1 MPDFDGDY
9 TEFPN
14 SLRWNAEAGTLSVS
28 AYDLEAGE
36 RVLKEIPL
44 GPRATFVMDL
54 LTRARGWGLIRVGTF
69 DMRLSPVSAPLP
81 PRPDDE
87 GFKPAI
93 GVTLWNPEFGETRL
107 EATATLLCRAI
118 RGLWDHCLRKPEA
131 ARGLQPVI
139 RFVGRV
145 EREVKSVGE
154 TFLIPKFE
162 VPGWVERDK
171 VPGWKERAPT
181 VSPPAPTPILPA
193 ASVATF
199 PAPATP
205 AKEPVEASTRSRYHK
220 AKRPGTK
227 PDDPPPFDDEIPLGL

>member
-1 MPDFDGDY
+1 M
-9 TEFPN
+9 
-14 SLRWNAEAGTLSVS
+14 
-28 AYDLEAGE
+28 
-36 RVLKEIPL
+36 LKEIPL
-44 GPRATFVMDL
+44 GPRATFAMDL

-93 GVTLWNPEFGETRL
+93 GVTMWNPEFGETRL

-145 EREVKSVGE
+145 EREVKSVGG

-162 VPGWVERDK
+162 VPAGLSATRCQVGRNARRRF
-171 VPGWKERAPT
+171 PRPRRRQ
-181 VSPPAPTPILPA
+181 SCRQ
-193 ASVATF
+193 ASVATI

-205 AKEPVEASTRSRYHK
+205 AEEAGKASTRSRHHK
-220 AKRPGTK
+220 VKRPGTT
-227 PDDPPPFDDEIPLGL
+227 DDPTRWI

>member
-1 MPDFDGDY
+1 MSDFDGDY

-54 LTRARGWGLIRVGTF
+54 VRVGTF

-162 VPGWVERDK
+162 VPGWVERDN

-181 VSPPAPTPILPA
+181 VSPPPPTPILPA
-193 ASVATF
+193 SSVATI
-199 PAPATP
+199 PAPPTP
-205 AKEPVEASTRSRYHK
+205 ANEPVKASTSSRHHK
-220 AKRPGTK
+220 ARGPRTK
-227 PDDPPPFDDEIPLGL
+227 PDDPPPLDDEIPFGR

>member
-1 MPDFDGDY
+1 MSDFDGDY

-93 GVTLWNPEFGETRL
+93 GVTLWE
-107 EATATLLCRAI
+107 
-118 RGLWDHCLRKPEA
+118 
-131 ARGLQPVI
+131 
-139 RFVGRV
+139 
-145 EREVKSVGE
+145 S
-154 TFLIPKFE
+154 
-162 VPGWVERDK
+162 
-171 VPGWKERAPT
+171 
-181 VSPPAPTPILPA
+181 
-193 ASVATF
+193 
-199 PAPATP
+199 
-205 AKEPVEASTRSRYHK
+205 
-220 AKRPGTK
+220 
-227 PDDPPPFDDEIPLGL
+227 